1 MRSAEIAAGVR
12 WRHDALPL
20 ASGDLAPEDALELE
34 ALKAQIRRESGLF
47 CAGYKERCLR
57 RRLAVRMRACG
68 VHRYADYARVLEEDP
83 EEYERLLRAVMI
95 NVSKF
100 FRNLEVWDRVR
111 EEIMPALFALD
122 VPEVR
127 IWSAGS
133 ASGEEAYTAAIL
145 VREHAEAHGLEDRL
159 ARFSILGSDID
170 PDALDAARRAEY
182 PPLALSETPAAQR
195 ERWFEEGPR
204 FRLSDEIRRMA
215 RFEAFDLLT
224 DSPPEEQ
231 HLIFCRNVT
240 IYFER
245 DVQMALLERLRDA
258 LVPGGYMVLGKAETL
273 LGSIGTAFR
282 AVSNRE
288 RIYQRI

>member
-1 MRSAEIAAGVR
+1 MRSGDATIGADR
-12 WRHDALPL
+12 RRDALPL

-68 VHRYADYARVLEEDP
+68 VHRYADYAAVLERDP

-100 FRNLEVWDRVR
+100 FRNPEVWERLR
-111 EEIMPALFALD
+111 EEVVPALFALD
-122 VPEVR
+122 VPVVR

-145 VREHAEAHGLEDRL
+145 VREHAEAHGLEGRL
-159 ARFSILGSDID
+159 ARFSIVGSDID
-170 PDALDAARRAEY
+170 PDAVEAARRAEY
-182 PPLALSETPAAQR
+182 PALALSETPRAQR
-195 ERWFEEGPR
+195 ERWFDGGPR
-204 FRLSDEIRRMA
+204 YRLSDEIRRMA
-215 RFEAFDLLT
+215 RFEEFDLLT
-224 DSPPEEQ
+224 DAAPAGQ

-245 DVQMALLERLRDA
+245 AEQAALLERLRDA
-258 LVPGGYMVLGKAETL
+258 LAPGGYLVLGKAETL